1 MGYLPLRDDKND
13 TSNLQEN
20 AQELLPPPLEEL
32 GENYHSLTWR
42 RLSQSL
48 IWFAETSKVQSLLQS
63 ISWSQR

>member
-32 GENYHSLTWR
+32 GENCHSLTWR

-48 IWFAETSKVQSLLQS
+48 I
-63 ISWSQR
+63 